1 LTFNSPS
8 ARTKKIDAPL
18 LLLLLLAVVNDDEDE
33 NVPVKSV
40 VVRNAKN
47 NDE

>member
-8 ARTKKIDAPL
+8 ARTKKIDALL

-40 VVRNAKN
+40 VRNAKN
-47 NDE
+47 NNE

>member
-8 ARTKKIDAPL
+8 ARTKKIDAL
-18 LLLLLLAVVNDDEDE
+18 LLLPLE

-40 VVRNAKN
+40 VRNAKN
-47 NDE
+47 INEEET